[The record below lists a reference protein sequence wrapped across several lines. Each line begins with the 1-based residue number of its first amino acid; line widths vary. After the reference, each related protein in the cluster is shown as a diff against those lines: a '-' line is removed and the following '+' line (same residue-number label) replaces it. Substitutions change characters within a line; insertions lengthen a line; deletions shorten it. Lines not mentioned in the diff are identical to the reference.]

1 MAIRLYHFPQSGPSF
16 RVRIA
21 LALKGLN
28 YEPIRIDLM
37 KRASHPEYYEVLSPD
52 GLVPLL
58 EITDDENN
66 EPPIHLGQSMAI
78 IEFLDERFTEHGLLP
93 GDHLHRAHVRSL
105 AQTIACDLH
114 PLNNLRVMRYLSRP
128 LELDADSRSAWYNHW
143 ITKGLKAYEK
153 RLDALNSFRKAQG
166 LPSSIYSWGDRLGLA
181 DCCLIPQLVNAPRMG
196 LELASLNIPLTLG
209 VFENAMQHSA
219 VQASHPD
226 RF

>member
-1 MAIRLYHFPQSGPSF
+1 MLTKTKPDDVRECDRTRQVAVCLADAI
-16 RVRIA
+16 IA
-21 LALKGLN
+21 LQKQGRFLAKS
-28 YEPIRIDLM
+28 EIF
-37 KRASHPEYYEVLSPD
+37 SEV
-52 GLVPLL
+52 
-58 EITDDENN
+58 
-66 EPPIHLGQSMAI
+66 A
-78 IEFLDERFTEHGLLP
+78 
-93 GDHLHRAHVRSL
+93 
-105 AQTIACDLH
+105 
-114 PLNNLRVMRYLSRP
+114 NLRVMRYLSRP

-196 LELASLNIPLTLG
+196 LELKSLNIPLTLG

-219 VQASHPD
+219 VQVSHPD